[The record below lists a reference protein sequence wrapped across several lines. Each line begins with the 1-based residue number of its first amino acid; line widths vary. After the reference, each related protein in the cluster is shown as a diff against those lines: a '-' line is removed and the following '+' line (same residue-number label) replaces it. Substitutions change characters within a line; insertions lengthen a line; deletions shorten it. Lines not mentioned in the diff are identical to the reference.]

1 MHVARS
7 EHYKKSAKWVYYK
20 LRNDFINLNPGI
32 KTTGSIHVVDSTIKP
47 ILLHYTDE
55 SVQAIYLL
63 KDS

>member
-7 EHYKKSAKWVYYK
+7 EHYKKSAKWIYYK

-32 KTTGSIHVVDSTIKP
+32 KTNIHVVDSTIKS
-47 ILLHYTDE
+47 ILLHNTDE